1 MSDLP
6 DPVLSDGRTS
16 SGNIH
21 FPLFSE
27 APHRWTEAL
36 AAKEEK
42 VSGMKFDAGKPMAG
56 LMVSDFAN
64 ALLAVA
70 EVTTFGAKK
79 YAPHSWATVPN
90 ARERYND
97 ALYRHLFLAA
107 AGEAQDQ
114 ESALLHAAHVAWNAL
129 ALLEL
134 EIRKADPA
142 HSSTPSGG
150 TSGGKASTRCFV
162 CGKPI
167 GPQATTGACSSQCWS
182 TYKQREGL

>member
-1 MSDLP
+1 MSDLEQQAQELIDSEDRLRGKP
-6 DPVLSDGRTS
+6 TTPK
-16 SGNIH
+16 

-27 APHRWTEAL
+27 APHRWTVEQLEAL

-42 VSGMKFDAGKPMAG
+42 VAGMKFDAGKPMAG

-64 ALLAVA
+64 ALLAVS
-70 EVTTFGAKK
+70 EVSTFGAKK

-114 ESALLHAAHVAWNAL
+114 ESKLLHAAHVAWNAL

-134 EIRKADPA
+134 EICDEGR
-142 HSSTPSGG
+142 
-150 TSGGKASTRCFV
+150 
-162 CGKPI
+162 
-167 GPQATTGACSSQCWS
+167 TG
-182 TYKQREGL
+182 R

>member
-1 MSDLP
+1 MSDLEQQAQELIYSEDRLRGKP
-6 DPVLSDGRTS
+6 TTPK
-16 SGNIH
+16 

-27 APHRWTEAL
+27 APHRWTVEQLEAL

-42 VSGMKFDAGKPMAG
+42 VAGMKFDAGKPMAG

-64 ALLAVA
+64 ALLAVS
-70 EVTTFGAKK
+70 EVSTFGAKK

-114 ESALLHAAHVAWNAL
+114 ESKLLHAAHVAWNAL

-134 EIRKADPA
+134 EICDEGR
-142 HSSTPSGG
+142 
-150 TSGGKASTRCFV
+150 
-162 CGKPI
+162 
-167 GPQATTGACSSQCWS
+167 TG
-182 TYKQREGL
+182 R

>member
-1 MSDLP
+1 MSDLAQQAE
-6 DPVLSDGRTS
+6 DLLR
-16 SGNIH
+16 GNPK

-27 APHRWTEAL
+27 APHRWTVEQLEAL
-36 AAKEEK
+36 AAKE
-42 VSGMKFDAGKPMAG
+42 VAGMKFDAGKPMAG

-70 EVTTFGAKK
+70 EVSTFGVKK

-134 EIRKADPA
+134 EIRKADP
-142 HSSTPSGG
+142 
-150 TSGGKASTRCFV
+150 
-162 CGKPI
+162 KPH
-167 GPQATTGACSSQCWS
+167 GSSQCWS